1 MRAKVEFALKM
12 RMMTRK
18 TRLFCREAWH
28 KQPGTVWFSAWT
40 IAFLVYLG
48 IGLTPAAATEYE
60 IIGDIE
66 IPEVGISSEVAKIQL
81 TNGQIPT
88 PDAIVGEF
96 TRNNAKKLLVGHAT
110 GVFSNLSQVEVGDEI
125 YYSDGRYEVESVN
138 VYKKDDIQMN
148 QLLAGE
154 EDELVLMTCAG
165 EIYINGDA
173 TERLIVEAR
182 KID

>member
-1 MRAKVEFALKM
+1 MRAKAEFALKM

-18 TRLFCREAWH
+18 SRLFCREAWH
-28 KQPGTVWFSAWT
+28 RQPGAVCFSAWT
-40 IAFLVYLG
+40 IAFLIYLG

-60 IIGDIE
+60 IIGNIE
-66 IPEVGISSEVAKIQL
+66 IPEVGINSEVVKIQL

-96 TRNNAKKLLVGHAT
+96 TKNNAKKLLVGHAT
-110 GVFSNLSQVEVGDEI
+110 GVFSNLSHVEAGDEI
-125 YYSDGRYEVESVN
+125 YYLDSKYKVKNVET
-138 VYKKDDIQMN
+138 YKKEDIQMN

-165 EIYINGDA
+165 EIFINGDA
-173 TERLIVEAR
+173 TERLIVEAK